1 MKKPSIRVL
10 SFLMALLLTLQV
22 SPMAFASDLQDVTT
36 ETVEE
41 APEEVIVEV
50 VEEDSEEIPE
60 EHEEETT
67 EETVPEET
75 EEAVPEE
82 TEESEKLVSVSF
94 VFEAEYALTL
104 TQDEEKIAP
113 QTADETTV
121 TYLLAPGSYFYTAKM
136 RGHIGTA
143 EGTVEVTEDMEAV
156 SIAPEL
162 EKYPYGIPGLALGI
176 GKEVIDADFKAFMT
190 ENRVSEKVHELINGR
205 DYVSDRLVISAE
217 NDEQAQIIADAY
229 GADLLSFEYG
239 MGILKL
245 NGISVAEAVEASMD
259 EELMLP
265 PVEPDYIVTLNDPAP
280 TLDLDEV
287 NAAYSTVYGSNSW
300 RSWMDIMGSKADTYL
315 KNPSASNYP
324 YHLDRMNMYKAW
336 GIVTGDSSVRLAII
350 DTGLASHTEFTRV
363 GTKGYD
369 SAYYS
374 SGNDDN
380 GHGTHCAGIAAAAMG
395 NSAGVAGIAPGVT
408 VYSYKAL
415 GANGGG
421 ASSSVVKGINWAV
434 DSAKADVISMS
445 LNSPFMNYSEETA
458 IRRAISFG
466 ITVVV
471 SMGNEGSNMRSY
483 PAGYSIPGMI
493 VVGATDASNAKAPY
507 SNYGSWCDIMAPGTN
522 IISTGTSGNY
532 VPMSGTSMATPAVAG
547 ACALFMSKFGH
558 RTVAPKDMEKM
569 VKASKTNGVL
579 DVYKL
584 VSKSYTPKYLGYS
597 LAAGTEDVTEKYD
610 ASERLPQN
618 LSILLNSEDTVI
630 YTLDG
635 TLPGCLNGQVANGEV
650 YKNAIRLSDFE
661 VGDRIQLNAVAIS
674 EDGDMGEILTLN
686 FMVVAAEIEE
696 NEEAEVP
703 AETTEPEVTE
713 DGEMAE
719 NVGPMS
725 RKIYVGYKSGAYQY
739 TYKSAYNYYA
749 GLYPLVSATVY
760 STLSPNYTTQ
770 NYVTV
775 EVKND
780 YGNAVSFVLSTTSKI
795 VTVSGNK
802 VTAVPGKT
810 GTATIKAT
818 ALDGSKKTVTFK
830 VKVVNPA
837 SRIDISTKAPSM
849 DGDYYLAIGK
859 STTHKATLGD
869 AYGKPSSKKVEWHAR
884 LYRTNGSST
893 TYWDPGYYFKIST
906 SGKLTIN
913 KNLQYASYI
922 GNTNYSFYVD
932 VWATTTDG
940 TNLTSNTI
948 RYGIQAPVTKMT
960 FNTDRGEQTSA
971 KMTMYANSGHWVTV
985 PFHIYTPA
993 GYYHYVNCFQVT
1005 SSNPKVASARFGV
1018 DNNGKIVY
1026 DSITVYANAKG
1037 TATITIKANDGSGK
1051 TAKLKVTVR

>member
-1 MKKPSIRVL
+1 MKKTNIRVL

-22 SPMAFASDLQDVTT
+22 SPMAFASELQDVIT

-50 VEEDSEEIPE
+50 VEEDSEQVPE
-60 EHEEETT
+60 ESEEPAEEVLPEETEEEI
-67 EETVPEET
+67 PEET
-75 EEAVPEE
+75 EEAEE
-82 TEESEKLVSVSF
+82 GKVSVSF

-104 TQDEEKIAP
+104 TQDEEVIVP
-113 QTADETTV
+113 QAADETTV
-121 TYLLAPGSYFYTAKM
+121 TYLLAPGSYAYTAKM

-162 EKYPYGIPGLALGI
+162 EKYPYGIPGLPLNAELTAANAEAKAAIAEHGVLESMTDLVP
-176 GKEVIDADFKAFMT
+176 GEDYAADEVMIMAESEEEAQLYAEAFGAEM
-190 ENRVSEKVHELINGR
+190 VSTTLI
-205 DYVSDRLVISAE
+205 RL
-217 NDEQAQIIADAY
+217 Q
-229 GADLLSFEYG
+229 
-239 MGILKL
+239 
-245 NGISVAEAVEASMD
+245 GISVADALAASLNEDLLLPAVQPNFYFHLE
-259 EELMLP
+259 P
-265 PVEPDYIVTLNDPAP
+265 PAA
-280 TLDLDEV
+280 DLLG
-287 NAAYSTVYGSNSW
+287 STPENEIQYVYNSTSW
-300 RSWMDIMGSKADTYL
+300 RTWIDSIGASNADTYL
-315 KNPSASNYP
+315 RNPSSKNYQ
-324 YHLDRMNMYKAW
+324 YSMDKMNVYKAW
-336 GIVTGDSSVRLAII
+336 GIVTGISSVRVAVL
-350 DTGLASHTEFTRV
+350 DTGVNTSHEDLKIAKT
-363 GTKGYD
+363 G
-369 SAYYS
+369 YYS
-374 SGNDDN
+374 SFGTVKDGN
-380 GHGTHCAGIAAAAMG
+380 GHGTHCAGIIGATMGNGKGIAGIASGVSLYIYKNLSDQGYGSDDATVAGIQWAINNSVDIISMSLTNNFYNPIVERNLGEAVSRGITVVAAMG
-395 NSAGVAGIAPGVT
+395 N
-408 VYSYKAL
+408 
-415 GANGGG
+415 
-421 ASSSVVKGINWAV
+421 
-434 DSAKADVISMS
+434 
-445 LNSPFMNYSEETA
+445 
-458 IRRAISFG
+458 
-466 ITVVV
+466 
-471 SMGNEGSNMRSY
+471 EGTNLMAY
-483 PAGYSIPGMI
+483 PAGLNIPGLI
-493 VVGATDASNAKAPY
+493 AVGATDGSNNRAPY
-507 SNYGSWCDIMAPGTN
+507 SNYGSWCDIMAPGTG
-522 IISTGTSGNY
+522 IMSTIKGGSAAY
-532 VPMSGTSMATPAVAG
+532 DLMDGTSMACPNVAG
-547 ACALFMSKFGH
+547 ACALFMSRFGH
-558 RTVAPKDMEKM
+558 RMVAPKDMEKM

-584 VSKSYTPKYLGYS
+584 VSKKYTPKYVGYS
-597 LAAGTEDVTEKYD
+597 LMSGEMDVSEKYD

-618 LSILLNSEDTVI
+618 LSILLNCEDTVI

-661 VGDRIQLNAVAIS
+661 IGDRIQLNAIAIS
-674 EDGDMGEILTLN
+674 EDGDMGDVMTLN
-686 FMVVAAEIEE
+686 FVVIDPEVEEPEI
-696 NEEAEVP
+696 P
-703 AETTEPEVTE
+703 AETAEPEETE
-713 DGEMAE
+713 DGEMSE
-719 NVGPMS
+719 NVGPIS
-725 RKIYVGYKSGAYQY
+725 NKIYVGYKSGGYEY
-739 TYKSAYNYYA
+739 TYKTAYNYDA
-749 GLYPLVSATVY
+749 RLYPLVSATVY
-760 STLSPNYTTQ
+760 STLSPNYQTQ
-770 NYVTV
+770 NAVTV
-775 EVKND
+775 EVKNN
-780 YGNAVSFVLSTTSKI
+780 YGNAVSCVLSTSSKI
-795 VTVSGNK
+795 VNVSGNK

-810 GTATIKAT
+810 GTATIKVT
-818 ALDGSKKTVTFK
+818 ARDGSNKTTSFK

-884 LYRTNGSST
+884 LYRTNGSNT

-940 TNLTSNTI
+940 TKLTSNTI
-948 RYGIQAPVTKMT
+948 RYSIQAPVVKMT
-960 FNTDRGEQTSA
+960 FNTTGGEKTSA
-971 KMTMYANSGHWVTV
+971 KYTMYSGDGITI